1 MWKMGRGAIKM
12 MDAGK
17 LMFRKKPVRK
27 VKVPI
32 KRTVRC

>member
-1 MWKMGRGAIKM
+1 MGRGAINM

-17 LMFRKKPVRK
+17 LMFRKEAVRE

-32 KRTVRC
+32 KGTVLY

>member
-1 MWKMGRGAIKM
+1 MGRGAIKM

>member
-1 MWKMGRGAIKM
+1 M

-17 LMFRKKPVRK
+17 LMFRKPVRK

-32 KRTVRC
+32 KQNSTMLGEETWQ

>member
-1 MWKMGRGAIKM
+1 MGRGAINI

-17 LMFRKKPVRK
+17 LMFGKKPVRE

-32 KRTVRC
+32 KRTVLY